1 MSTGKF
7 GYEIRFLSV
16 GTGGKNGD
24 AILMRWG
31 HYDDSGA
38 SEDQVVMVVDAGYH
52 DNGKEI
58 VRIVTKEWMAT
69 KIDLMVNTHPHDDHI
84 TGMSDILDDK
94 SISVDKL
101 ILNLPWSRSDVRPL
115 IVDETNYFIDGAT
128 DKYKI
133 DDAANL
139 CRKKTPVDV
148 RIGTML
154 SRAGVEVCVLG
165 PDSAYYAEQFK
176 NIPLQQQLTEASME
190 NFTAKDFEKLTDKG
204 DEDYINNTSIILAI
218 VLKEC
223 QGRII
228 LLTGDAGV
236 AAQEHAYA
244 YAKVLGLDFTKISV
258 FQIPHHGGIGNSRM
272 STVKAVSGSGYAF
285 SNGKRYAV
293 SSVSA
298 NPDDAHPNPVLVKV
312 FQAKG
317 WVCGDTTGGW
327 WKWRI
332 GALNK

>member
-1 MSTGKF
+1 M
-7 GYEIRFLSV
+7 
-16 GTGGKNGD
+16 
-24 AILMRWG
+24 
-31 HYDDSGA
+31 
-38 SEDQVVMVVDAGYH
+38 
-52 DNGKEI
+52 
-58 VRIVTKEWMAT
+58 
-69 KIDLMVNTHPHDDHI
+69 
-84 TGMSDILDDK
+84 
-94 SISVDKL
+94 
-101 ILNLPWSRSDVRPL
+101 
-115 IVDETNYFIDGAT
+115 IVDQTNHFIQGARN
-128 DKYKI
+128 KYKI
-133 DDAANL
+133 TDVANL
-139 CRKKTPVDV
+139 IGKTALENAQCG
-148 RIGTML
+148 RLYSG
-154 SRAGVEVCVLG
+154 AGVDAYVLG
-165 PDSAYYAEQFK
+165 PDQAYYAEQFK

-244 YAKVLGLDFTKISV
+244 YAKKLGLDLTKISV

-317 WVCGDTTGGW
+317 WVCGDTTDGW

>member
-1 MSTGKF
+1 MSTEKF

-16 GTGGKNGD
+16 GMGEKNGD

-58 VRIVTKEWMAT
+58 VRIVTKEWKAA
-69 KIDLMVNTHPHDDHI
+69 KIDLLVNTHPHDDHI
-84 TGMSDILDDK
+84 TGMFDILGDRNIGVGKLVLNVPWRRVGLKPLLVNDELYYLPGAK
-94 SISVDKL
+94 S
-101 ILNLPWSRSDVRPL
+101 
-115 IVDETNYFIDGAT
+115 
-128 DKYKI
+128 KYKI
-133 DDAANL
+133 E
-139 CRKKTPVDV
+139 DV
-148 RIGTML
+148 ASIDQKATLTDVKIGPML
-154 SRAGVEVCVLG
+154 SAAGVETYVLG
-165 PDSAYYAEQFK
+165 PDMTYYAEQFK
-176 NIPLQQQLTEASME
+176 KIPSQQQLTEASME

-236 AAQEHAYA
+236 VAQERAYA
-244 YAKVLGLDFTKISV
+244 YAKVLGLDLTKISV
-258 FQIPHHGGIGNSRM
+258 FQIPHHGSVGNSRM
-272 STVKAVSGSGYAF
+272 CTVNTVSGSSYAF

-293 SSVSA
+293 VSVSA
-298 NPDDAHPNPVLVKV
+298 NPDDAHPNPVLIKV
-312 FQAKG
+312 FQTKG
-317 WVCGDTTGGW
+317 WVCRDSSAVW
-327 WKWRI
+327 WWRI

>member
-7 GYEIRFLSV
+7 GYEIRFFSV
-16 GTGGKNGD
+16 GTGEKNGD

-58 VRIVTKEWMAT
+58 VRIVTKEWNAAR
-69 KIDLMVNTHPHDDHI
+69 IDLLVNTHQHDDHI
-84 TGMSDILDDK
+84 TGIFDILG
-94 SISVDKL
+94 SECVSVGKL
-101 ILNLPWSRSDVRPL
+101 VLNLPWERMNVRPL
-115 IVDETNYFIDGAT
+115 IVDKTNHFIQGT
-128 DKYKI
+128 RDKYKI
-133 DDAANL
+133 TDVANL
-139 CRKKTPVDV
+139 IGKGTLEDARCGLLHSEAGVDV
-148 RIGTML
+148 Y
-154 SRAGVEVCVLG
+154 VLG

-190 NFTAKDFEKLTDKG
+190 NFTDKDFEKLTDKG

-236 AAQEHAYA
+236 EAQERAYA
-244 YAKVLGLDFTKISV
+244 CAKVLGLDFAKISV

-285 SNGKRYAV
+285 STGKRYAV

-298 NPDDAHPNPVLVKV
+298 NPDGTHPNPVLVKV
-312 FQAKG
+312 FKSRG
-317 WVCGDTTGGW
+317 WECCNSSRVWW
-327 WKWRI
+327 WKI